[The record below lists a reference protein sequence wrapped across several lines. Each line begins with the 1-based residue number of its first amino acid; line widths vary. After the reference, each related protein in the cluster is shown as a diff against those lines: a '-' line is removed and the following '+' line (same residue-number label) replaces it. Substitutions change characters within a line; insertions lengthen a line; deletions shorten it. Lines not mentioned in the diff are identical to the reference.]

1 MHRTKAAALILGS
14 AAAIAAIIAAD
25 LSVGARIAKKSPT
38 AVGNSAAPSPA
49 QLAARPGP
57 AVSDIG
63 ASGARLIIP
72 ALGVNA
78 PIAPAGA
85 IGAPGNAA
93 LAIPSD
99 IATVGWWDGIFRAG
113 ADTAQEKAPA
123 PGQPGVALI
132 AGHVDSAAVGPGA
145 LYKLGKLVS
154 GDAITIIG
162 SSGRS
167 TQWTVSAT
175 PDTTLKTELP
185 PALWVTTGPPE
196 LALVTCGGPFDATTG
211 HYLDNVSVWA
221 RQNRGS
227 SELRQ

>member
-1 MHRTKAAALILGS
+1 MHRTKAAALILGA

-25 LSVGARIAKKSPT
+25 LSVGARITEHRPA
-38 AVGNSAAPSPA
+38 AAGNSAAPLSA
-49 QLAARPGP
+49 QLAAGAAGP
-57 AVSDIG
+57 AISDIG
-63 ASGARLIIP
+63 SSGARLIIP

-99 IATVGWWDGIFRAG
+99 IATVGWWDGVFRAG
-113 ADTAQEKAPA
+113 AHTVQEKAPA
-123 PGQPGVALI
+123 PGQAGVALI

-145 LYKLGKLVS
+145 LYKLGNLKP

-162 SSGRS
+162 SNGRS
-167 TQWTVSAT
+167 TRWTVSAV
-175 PDTTLKTELP
+175 PDTALKTELP

-196 LALVTCGGPFDATTG
+196 LALVTCGGPFDTSTG
-211 HYLDNVSVWA
+211 HYLDNVIVWA
-221 RQNRGS
+221 RQNLGGTGT
-227 SELRQ
+227 

>member
-1 MHRTKAAALILGS
+1 MHRTKAAALILGA
-14 AAAIAAIIAAD
+14 AAAIAAVVAAD
-25 LSVGARIAKKSPT
+25 LLAGPRIPQRPQVVASSP
-38 AVGNSAAPSPA
+38 AAPVPA
-49 QLAARPGP
+49 RLAAGPAGP

-78 PIAPAGA
+78 AITPAGA

-99 IATVGWWDGIFRAG
+99 VATVGWWDGIFRAG
-113 ADTAQEKAPA
+113 AHTVQEKAPA

-145 LYKLGKLVS
+145 LYKLGNLVP

-162 SSGRS
+162 SGGRS
-167 TQWTVSAT
+167 TRWTVSAM
-175 PDTTLKTELP
+175 PDTALKTELP

-196 LALVTCGGPFDATTG
+196 LALVTCGGPFDTTTG
-211 HYLDNVSVWA
+211 HYLDNVIVWA
-221 RQNRGS
+221 RQN
-227 SELRQ
+227 